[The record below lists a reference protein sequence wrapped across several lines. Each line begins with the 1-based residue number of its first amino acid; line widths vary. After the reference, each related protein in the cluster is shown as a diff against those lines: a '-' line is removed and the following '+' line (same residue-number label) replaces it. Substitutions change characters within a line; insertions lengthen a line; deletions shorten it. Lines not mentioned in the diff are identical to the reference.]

1 LQIFCVPAM
10 TALGHKRTCAVRKG
24 MFALP
29 LKADIAPSFLNRR
42 HRIGM
47 KAAHAIGQHFA
58 TSTYMPST

>member
-1 LQIFCVPAM
+1 
-10 TALGHKRTCAVRKG
+10 

-58 TSTYMPST
+58 ISTYMPST